1 MTIGNGTASTASASQ
16 TLGHFISALAQEVP
30 DTNLL
35 LRIVDR
41 VPAGVAIVRGP
52 DMRFTLA
59 NKAYAAIPAKPGR
72 MVGRSVAEV
81 FPGMPKSSHAMLEKV
96 YATGETLSL
105 RGHQAETDLGRGP
118 TFWDMDF
125 IALPESGGGSQ
136 PDEKGVL
143 IVARDVTRQI
153 LSERAGESLRATEAR
168 LNIALEAADLG
179 AWSARDELG
188 EFMSSP
194 HAAVLHGLSP
204 DTVFDHDTAMSVIHP
219 DDREAVR
226 TALERAI
233 ATKGVVSVEYRA
245 VPPGTSGTGGAE
257 RWMASRGRWID
268 DPFTSGGQLF
278 GIVRDITGRKHA
290 DAERESLIT
299 RMASDQARFEALV
312 ESLPAGVLVA
322 EAPEGRIVYGNRR
335 IEEILRH
342 PVLQSASVEAY
353 GEWVGWHPDG
363 NPVAADQ
370 WPLARALKG
379 EFVPGDEFLYR
390 RGDGTTGWIRVCGAP
405 VIDAAGTITGS
416 VVVLY
421 DVDREKQAVVALRNS
436 EERVRSVLGEKE
448 TLLAQKDMLLKE
460 VNHRVKNSLQLVAS
474 LLNLQGRQVE
484 DPKSRQAF
492 EDAVSRVGA
501 IAQVHEQLYKNDD
514 VSKVEFGSYLRTLC
528 TQYGG
533 ESSIAIEAATTE
545 ISTDVAIPLG
555 LLAVELLTNA
565 LKHAGPGTPKQP
577 LEIFFGESRDSKA
590 GDSKAG
596 GNTPVLSLSVRDHGP
611 GIAPEFLDAR
621 NRRRSA
627 SLGMRL
633 IESLA
638 GQIEARIEVENTC
651 PGVRWTLMLPV
662 GP

>member
-1 MTIGNGTASTASASQ
+1 M
-16 TLGHFISALAQEVP
+16 
-30 DTNLL
+30 
-35 LRIVDR
+35 
-41 VPAGVAIVRGP
+41 
-52 DMRFTLA
+52 
-59 NKAYAAIPAKPGR
+59 
-72 MVGRSVAEV
+72 
-81 FPGMPKSSHAMLEKV
+81 
-96 YATGETLSL
+96 
-105 RGHQAETDLGRGP
+105 
-118 TFWDMDF
+118 
-125 IALPESGGGSQ
+125 
-136 PDEKGVL
+136 L

-460 VNHRVKNSLQLVAS
+460 VNHRVKNSSSWSPACSTSRAARSRTRRAGRPSRMPCRAS
-474 LLNLQGRQVE
+474 APSPR
-484 DPKSRQAF
+484 SM
-492 EDAVSRVGA
+492 S
-501 IAQVHEQLYKNDD
+501 
-514 VSKVEFGSYLRTLC
+514 
-528 TQYGG
+528 
-533 ESSIAIEAATTE
+533 SSIRTTT
-545 ISTDVAIPLG
+545 SARW
-555 LLAVELLTNA
+555 
-565 LKHAGPGTPKQP
+565 
-577 LEIFFGESRDSKA
+577 SS
-590 GDSKAG
+590 
-596 GNTPVLSLSVRDHGP
+596 
-611 GIAPEFLDAR
+611 APTCA
-621 NRRRSA
+621 RSA
-627 SLGMRL
+627 PST
-633 IESLA
+633 A
-638 GQIEARIEVENTC
+638 ARAVLLSRPRRPRFRPTS
-651 PGVRWTLMLPV
+651 RSR
-662 GP
+662 